1 MTDRSTELSD
11 LPTDSFE
18 PIVPAHGGSGDGP
31 GDDTNGSAGT
41 PANGSANG
49 SANGGTKDITNG
61 RSGEPRRHSRVEDA
75 ETEQVERI
83 AADEPSAEPKVS
95 ILDQLGGISGMVA
108 STIPVVVFVGVNA
121 ITSLTPAVIAAV
133 AVALGIA
140 VWRLV
145 RHEPLQPAVSG
156 LLGVGVGAFVA
167 YRTGA
172 AKGYFLVGIWYSALL
187 CVVFLV
193 SVLARWPLAGVIW
206 HGINGDG
213 QGWRSQRKLVRAY
226 DLATLLWAAVFAGR
240 FVVQHWLY
248 NSDQTGWLA
257 VTKILM
263 GLPLAGLAL
272 LGTLWAVRRAS
283 HTPAEVESH

>member
-1 MTDRSTELSD
+1 VTRRSTDLGD

-18 PIVPAHGGSGDGP
+18 PVVPAKNGPAQNGPAGDGR
-31 GDDTNGSAGT
+31 GLGSTGSADQ
-41 PANGSANG
+41 S
-49 SANGGTKDITNG
+49 G
-61 RSGEPRRHSRVEDA
+61 RHPRVEDA
-75 ETEQVERI
+75 ETEQVERV
-83 AADEPSAEPKVS
+83 APDETARGEPKVS
-95 ILDQLGGISGMVA
+95 ILDQLGGVSGMVA
-108 STIPVVVFVGVNA
+108 STIPVVVFVAVNA
-121 ITSLTPAVIAAV
+121 ISSLTPAVIAAV
-133 AVALGIA
+133 GVALAIA

-145 RHEPLQPAVSG
+145 RREPLQPAVSG

-206 HGINGDG
+206 HGLNGDG
-213 QGWRSQRKLVRAY
+213 QTWRSQRGLMRAY
-226 DLATLLWAAVFAGR
+226 SLATLLWAAVFGGR

-272 LGTLWAVRRAS
+272 LGTLWAVRRAKQAA
-283 HTPAEVESH
+283 TTEA

>member
-1 MTDRSTELSD
+1 MSDRSTDLGD
-11 LPTDSFE
+11 LPTDSFA
-18 PIVPAHGGSGDGP
+18 PVIPDRNGHGG
-31 GDDTNGSAGT
+31 
-41 PANGSANG
+41 
-49 SANGGTKDITNG
+49 
-61 RSGEPRRHSRVEDA
+61 GEARHAKVSDA
-75 ETEQVERI
+75 ETQEVARV
-83 AADEPSAEPKVS
+83 DEPKAGPETEPKVS
-95 ILDQLGGISGMVA
+95 IMDQLGGISGMVA
-108 STIPVVVFVGVNA
+108 STIPVVVFVAVNA
-121 ITSLTPAVIAAV
+121 VSKLTPAVIAAV
-133 AVALGIA
+133 GVALAIA
-140 VWRLV
+140 VVRVV

-156 LLGVGVGAFVA
+156 LLGVGIGAFVA

-206 HGINGDG
+206 HGLNGDG
-213 QGWRSQRKLVRAY
+213 QTWRSNRSIMRAY
-226 DLATLLWAAVFAGR
+226 SAATLLWAAVFGGR

-283 HTPAEVESH
+283 HATSEGSEAPEAERSPAAAERNPEA

>member
-1 MTDRSTELSD
+1 MTGRSTDLGD

-18 PIVPAHGGSGDGP
+18 PV
-31 GDDTNGSAGT
+31 T
-41 PANGSANG
+41 PAAG
-49 SANGGTKDITNG
+49 
-61 RSGEPRRHSRVEDA
+61 PRPDEHVAELSRHPRVA

-83 AADEPSAEPKVS
+83 DPDPPKVS

-108 STIPVVVFVGVNA
+108 STIPVVVFVAVNA
-121 ITSLTPAVIAAV
+121 VSSLTPAVIAAV

-140 VWRLV
+140 VWRVV

-156 LLGVGVGAFVA
+156 LFGVGIGAFVA

-172 AKGYFLVGIWYSALL
+172 AKGYFLVGIWYSAVL

-206 HGINGDG
+206 HGLNGDG
-213 QGWRSQRKLVRAY
+213 QTWRSNRVTLRAY
-226 DLATLLWAAVFAGR
+226 SLATLLWAAVFGGR
-240 FVVQHWLY
+240 FVVQRWLY

-257 VTKILM
+257 VTKLLM

-272 LGTLWAVRRAS
+272 LGTLWAVRRARQVDPEA
-283 HTPAEVESH
+283 PAPGA

>member
-1 MTDRSTELSD
+1 VRDRSIDVSD
-11 LPTDSFE
+11 LPTESFAPVVPVHNGDTIKGEGDE
-18 PIVPAHGGSGDGP
+18 PGRRSKVADAEAEQAERIVPEDP
-31 GDDTNGSAGT
+31 
-41 PANGSANG
+41 
-49 SANGGTKDITNG
+49 
-61 RSGEPRRHSRVEDA
+61 EPEV
-75 ETEQVERI
+75 
-83 AADEPSAEPKVS
+83 KVS

-108 STIPVVVFVGVNA
+108 STIPVVVFVAVNA
-121 ITSLTPAVIAAV
+121 LSSLTPAVIAAV

-156 LLGVGVGAFVA
+156 LLGVGIGAFVA

-187 CVVFLV
+187 GVVFLG

-206 HGINGDG
+206 HGLNGDG
-213 QGWRSQRKLVRAY
+213 QNWRSIRGSMRAY
-226 DLATLLWAAVFAGR
+226 SLATLLWAAVFGGR

-248 NSDQTGWLA
+248 SSDQTGWLA

-272 LGTLWAVRRAS
+272 LGTLWAVRRAG
-283 HTPAEVESH
+283 HTTQAPEASSEA

>member
-1 MTDRSTELSD
+1 MSDRSTDVGD
-11 LPTDSFE
+11 LPTESFA
-18 PIVPAHGGSGDGP
+18 PVVPANTGP
-31 GDDTNGSAGT
+31 AHAAHPEPENVE
-41 PANGSANG
+41 PA
-49 SANGGTKDITNG
+49 
-61 RSGEPRRHSRVEDA
+61 
-75 ETEQVERI
+75 ERK
-83 AADEPSAEPKVS
+83 PS
-95 ILDQLGGISGMVA
+95 ILDQLGGVSGMVA
-108 STIPVVVFVGVNA
+108 STIPVVVFVAVNA
-121 ITSLTPAVIAAV
+121 ISSLTPAVIAAV
-133 AVALGIA
+133 GVALAIA

-156 LLGVGVGAFVA
+156 LLGVGIGAFVA

-206 HGINGDG
+206 HGLNGDG
-213 QGWRSQRKLVRAY
+213 QDWRSNRATMRAY
-226 DLATLLWAAVFAGR
+226 SAATLLWAAVFGGR

-257 VTKILM
+257 VTKIAM

-283 HTPAEVESH
+283 HVNEAADSHEA

>member
-1 MTDRSTELSD
+1 VTDRSTDVGD
-11 LPTDSFE
+11 LPTESFA
-18 PIVPAHGGSGDGP
+18 PIVPAHAGP
-31 GDDTNGSAGT
+31 DDPQRG
-41 PANGSANG
+41 
-49 SANGGTKDITNG
+49 NGGNA
-61 RSGEPRRHSRVEDA
+61 RSRHAELELVGPDEPR
-75 ETEQVERI
+75 Q
-83 AADEPSAEPKVS
+83 S
-95 ILDQLGGISGMVA
+95 ILDQLGGVSGMVA
-108 STIPVVVFVGVNA
+108 STIPVVVFVAVNA
-121 ITSLTPAVIAAV
+121 ISSLTPAVIAAV
-133 AVALGIA
+133 GVALAIA

-156 LLGVGVGAFVA
+156 LLGVGIGAFVA

-187 CVVFLV
+187 CVVFLA

-206 HGINGDG
+206 HGLNGDG
-213 QGWRSQRKLVRAY
+213 QGWRSQRALVRAY
-226 DLATLLWAAVFAGR
+226 DAATLLWAAVFAGR

-283 HTPAEVESH
+283 QVTDQPIDQA

>member
-1 MTDRSTELSD
+1 VTGRSTDVGD

-18 PIVPAHGGSGDGP
+18 PIIPAPDGQLD
-31 GDDTNGSAGT
+31 GADRRADE
-41 PANGSANG
+41 
-49 SANGGTKDITNG
+49 
-61 RSGEPRRHSRVEDA
+61 RSRHPEVEDA
-75 ETEQVERI
+75 ETEHVERVVS
-83 AADEPSAEPKVS
+83 DEPPKVS
-95 ILDQLGGISGMVA
+95 ILDQLGGVSGMVA

-121 ITSLTPAVIAAV
+121 ISSLTPAVIAAV
-133 AVALGIA
+133 GVALAIA

-187 CVVFLV
+187 CAVFLI

-206 HGINGDG
+206 HGINGEG
-213 QGWRSQRKLVRAY
+213 QTWRSHRGLMRAY
-226 DLATLLWAAVFAGR
+226 SLATLLWAAVFGGR

-283 HTPAEVESH
+283 HTTTDAPRP

>member
-1 MTDRSTELSD
+1 MTGRSTDLGD

-18 PIVPAHGGSGDGP
+18 PIVPAHNGHGDEGHGYEP
-31 GDDTNGSAGT
+31 NRHVDG
-41 PANGSANG
+41 ANGSLDEG
-49 SANGGTKDITNG
+49 S
-61 RSGEPRRHSRVEDA
+61 RHSGVEDA

-83 AADEPSAEPKVS
+83 APDEPARPS
-95 ILDQLGGISGMVA
+95 ILDQLGGVSGMVA

-121 ITSLTPAVIAAV
+121 ISSLIPAVIAAV

-283 HTPAEVESH
+283 HTTGENDHTSAEARHTSTAGHTSAEE